1 MILGRAG
8 SPLVLDVEGTPSR
21 GLSIGSRTVPYGGTR
36 TRTRT
41 RTRVYQA
48 EKLVRSAVIFFF
60 NETPTPF
67 HTYT

>member
-36 TRTRT
+36 TR
-41 RTRVYQA
+41 VYQA